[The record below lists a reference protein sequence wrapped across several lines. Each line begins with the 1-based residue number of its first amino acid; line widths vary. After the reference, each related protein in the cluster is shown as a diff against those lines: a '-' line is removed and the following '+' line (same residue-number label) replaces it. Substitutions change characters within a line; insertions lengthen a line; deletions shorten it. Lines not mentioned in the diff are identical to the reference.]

1 MERLQA
7 FIGLREALFMFLNID
22 FTALKQM
29 EMIRKNLTGE
39 IFVMGRSNTIHH
51 SHGIHITCT
60 EITTTQWVTTVLL
73 SSYIY
78 MWVSC

>member
-1 MERLQA
+1 MEQLQA

-22 FTALKQM
+22 FTALKQIKM
-29 EMIRKNLTGE
+29 TCKNLTGE
-39 IFVMGRSNTIHH
+39 DFVMRCSNTIHH
-51 SHGIHITCT
+51 GHVIHITCT
-60 EITTTQWVTTVLL
+60 EITRTQWVTTVLL